1 MFTNILSAIPK
12 MRCSQN
18 PTNILELLRWFANT
32 VIDIDYDNT
41 IQLTFDPNSRHYGCH
56 YYRNREGLLES
67 LPRGYRYYTIGNI
80 HQAGSEPLPPYVV
93 NSRRGNIAWNSARIL
108 IRVNEGR
115 RIDQVFITRHYD
127 ASEYHGSSYD
137 PEQTFRI
144 TTYFLRQLRKPYHII
159 LKNMQLWC
167 LLIVIM
173 MLFFYRIFV
182 TYFDQ
187 IFYKNMI

>member
-1 MFTNILSAIPK
+1 K
-12 MRCSQN
+12 MSRKIASYCVALLLTVTSVFAARRSLN
-18 PTNILELLRWFANT
+18 CIDDLKTCHEFDETNILELLHWFACE
-32 VIDIDYDNT
+32 VDIDYDNT

-115 RIDQVFITRHYD
+115 R
-127 ASEYHGSSYD
+127 
-137 PEQTFRI
+137 
-144 TTYFLRQLRKPYHII
+144 
-159 LKNMQLWC
+159 
-167 LLIVIM
+167 
-173 MLFFYRIFV
+173 
-182 TYFDQ
+182 
-187 IFYKNMI
+187 